1 MKPITVTQLNEYISK
16 ILRSDIN
23 LSKIVVIGEISGYR
37 YRTGKHI
44 FFDLIDGNS
53 KISCNIWESYR
64 GYIDEKII
72 DNGKKVIVIG
82 SVNPYSKNG
91 TYSLNI
97 VHMEEKGKG
106 EENEAFLKLKN
117 KLEKEGLFDQKYKKD
132 IPEFP
137 GCIGVVTA
145 SNGAAVEDIKKS
157 IRDKNTYTDIIIFD
171 TIVQGTNAPRSIINS
186 IVLANKLNEEG
197 SIRIDTLIVGRGGG
211 SAEDLSCFND
221 EDLARAIFSSKI
233 PIISAVGHE
242 TDFSIS
248 DFVADVR
255 ANTPNAAGEMA
266 VMNTYELIDEINQ
279 RRDSLIKNIINKIQ
293 YEEAILLSQIDILRS
308 NVKNK
313 LLTER
318 AILEKAELYLI
329 ENNPMNILSK
339 GYSLIRDR
347 DGNTLYHIDDIEIGK
362 EYSITIQ
369 DGEFNARVLSKRRK

>member
-117 KLEKEGLFDQKYKKD
+117 KLEKKGLFDQKYKKD

-339 GYSLIRDR
+339 GYSLVRDR

>member
-339 GYSLIRDR
+339 GYSLVRDR

>member
-117 KLEKEGLFDQKYKKD
+117 KLEKEGLFDQKYKKN

-279 RRDSLIKNIINKIQ
+279 RRDSLIKNIINKIR

-308 NVKNK
+308 NVRNK

-339 GYSLIRDR
+339 GYSLVRDR
-347 DGNTLYHIDDIEIGK
+347 GGNTLYHIDDIEIGK

>member
-1 MKPITVTQLNEYISK
+1 MKPITVTQLNEYIAK

-171 TIVQGTNAPRSIINS
+171 TIVQGANAPRSIINS

-279 RRDSLIKNIINKIQ
+279 RRDSLIKNIINKIR

-339 GYSLIRDR
+339 GYSLVRDK

>member
-117 KLEKEGLFDQKYKKD
+117 KLEKEGLFDQKYKKN

-279 RRDSLIKNIINKIQ
+279 RRDSLIKNIINKIR

-329 ENNPMNILSK
+329 ENNPINILSK
-339 GYSLIRDR
+339 GYSLVRDR
-347 DGNTLYHIDDIEIGK
+347 DGNTLYHIDDIEIGN

>member
-117 KLEKEGLFDQKYKKD
+117 KLEKEGLFDQKYKKN

-197 SIRIDTLIVGRGGG
+197 SIGIDTLIVGRGGG

-339 GYSLIRDR
+339 GYSLVRDR

>member
-64 GYIDEKII
+64 GYIDGKII

-117 KLEKEGLFDQKYKKD
+117 KLEKKGLFDQKYKKD

-339 GYSLIRDR
+339 GYSLVRDR

>member
-1 MKPITVTQLNEYISK
+1 MKPITVTQLNEYIAK

-37 YRTGKHI
+37 YRAGKHI

-72 DNGKKVIVIG
+72 ENGKKVIVIG
-82 SVNPYSKNG
+82 SINPYSKNG

-97 VHMEEKGKG
+97 LHMEEKGKG

-279 RRDSLIKNIINKIQ
+279 RRDSLIKNIKNKIQ
-293 YEEAILLSQIDILRS
+293 YEEAILLSHIDILRS

-339 GYSLIRDR
+339 GYSLVRDR

>member
-1 MKPITVTQLNEYISK
+1 
-16 ILRSDIN
+16 
-23 LSKIVVIGEISGYR
+23 
-37 YRTGKHI
+37 
-44 FFDLIDGNS
+44 
-53 KISCNIWESYR
+53 
-64 GYIDEKII
+64 
-72 DNGKKVIVIG
+72 
-82 SVNPYSKNG
+82 
-91 TYSLNI
+91 
-97 VHMEEKGKG
+97 MEEKGKG

-117 KLEKEGLFDQKYKKD
+117 KLEKEGLFDQKYKKN

-339 GYSLIRDR
+339 GYSLVRDG

>member
-1 MKPITVTQLNEYISK
+1 MKPITVTQLNEYIAK

-37 YRTGKHI
+37 YRAGKHI

-72 DNGKKVIVIG
+72 DNGKKVIIIG

-117 KLEKEGLFDQKYKKD
+117 KLEKEGLFDQKHKKD
-132 IPEFP
+132 IPKFP

-171 TIVQGTNAPRSIINS
+171 TIVQGSNAPRSIINS
-186 IVLANKLNEEG
+186 IVLANRLNEEG

-279 RRDSLIKNIINKIQ
+279 RRDNLIKNIISKIQ
-293 YEEAILLSQIDILRS
+293 YEEAILKSQIDILKS
-308 NVKNK
+308 NMKNK

-318 AILEKAELYLI
+318 ALLEKAELYLI

-339 GYSLIRDR
+339 GYSLVRDFE
-347 DGNTLYHIDDIEIGK
+347 GNTLYRIDDIEEGRD
-362 EYSITIQ
+362 YTITIQ

>member
-1 MKPITVTQLNEYISK
+1 MKPITVTQLNEYIAK

-37 YRTGKHI
+37 YRAGKHI

-97 VHMEEKGKG
+97 VHLEEKGKG

-132 IPEFP
+132 IPKFP

-171 TIVQGTNAPRSIINS
+171 TIVQGNNAPRSIINS
-186 IVLANKLNEEG
+186 ILLANKLNEEG

-339 GYSLIRDR
+339 GYSLVRDR

>member
-117 KLEKEGLFDQKYKKD
+117 KLEKEGLFDQKYKKN

-279 RRDSLIKNIINKIQ
+279 RRDSLIKNIINKIR

-339 GYSLIRDR
+339 GYSLVRDR
-347 DGNTLYHIDDIEIGK
+347 DGNTLYHIDDIEIGN

>member
-1 MKPITVTQLNEYISK
+1 MKPITVTQLNEYIAK

-171 TIVQGTNAPRSIINS
+171 TIVQGANAPRSIINS

-279 RRDSLIKNIINKIQ
+279 RRDSLIKNIINKIR

-339 GYSLIRDR
+339 GYSLVRDR

>member
-91 TYSLNI
+91 TYSINI

-117 KLEKEGLFDQKYKKD
+117 KLEKEGLFDQKYKKN

-339 GYSLIRDR
+339 GYSLVRDG

>member
-221 EDLARAIFSSKI
+221 DDLARAIFSSKI

-339 GYSLIRDR
+339 GYSLVRDR

>member
-1 MKPITVTQLNEYISK
+1 MKPITVTQLNEYIAK

-37 YRTGKHI
+37 YRAGKHI

-117 KLEKEGLFDQKYKKD
+117 KLEKEGLFDQKHKKD
-132 IPEFP
+132 IPKFP

-171 TIVQGTNAPRSIINS
+171 TIVQGSNAPRSIINS
-186 IVLANKLNEEG
+186 IVLANRLNEEG

-279 RRDSLIKNIINKIQ
+279 RRDNLIKNIISKIQ
-293 YEEAILLSQIDILRS
+293 YEEAILKSQIDILKS
-308 NVKNK
+308 NMKNK

-318 AILEKAELYLI
+318 ALLEKAELYLI
-329 ENNPMNILSK
+329 ENNPMSILSK
-339 GYSLIRDR
+339 GYSLVRDFE
-347 DGNTLYHIDDIEIGK
+347 GNTLYRIDDIEEGRD
-362 EYSITIQ
+362 YTITIQ

>member
-1 MKPITVTQLNEYISK
+1 MKPITVTQLNEYIAK

-37 YRTGKHI
+37 YRAGKHI

-117 KLEKEGLFDQKYKKD
+117 KLEKEGLFDQKHKKD
-132 IPEFP
+132 IPKFP

-171 TIVQGTNAPRSIINS
+171 TIVQGSNAPRSIINS
-186 IVLANKLNEEG
+186 IVLANRLNEEG

-279 RRDSLIKNIINKIQ
+279 RRDNLIKNIISKIQ
-293 YEEAILLSQIDILRS
+293 YEEAILKSQIDILKS
-308 NVKNK
+308 NMKNK

-318 AILEKAELYLI
+318 ALLEKAELYLI

-339 GYSLIRDR
+339 GYSLVRDFE
-347 DGNTLYHIDDIEIGK
+347 GNTLYRIDDIEEGRD
-362 EYSITIQ
+362 YTITIQ

>member
-157 IRDKNTYTDIIIFD
+157 IRDKNTYTDMIIFD

>member
-117 KLEKEGLFDQKYKKD
+117 KLEKEGLFDQKCKKD

-279 RRDSLIKNIINKIQ
+279 RRDSLIKNIINKIR

-308 NVKNK
+308 NVRNK

-339 GYSLIRDR
+339 GYSLVRDR
-347 DGNTLYHIDDIEIGK
+347 GGNTLYHIDDIEIGK

>member
-117 KLEKEGLFDQKYKKD
+117 KLEKEGLFDQKYKKN

-211 SAEDLSCFND
+211 SAEDLSCFNN

-339 GYSLIRDR
+339 GYSLVRDR

>member
-117 KLEKEGLFDQKYKKD
+117 KLEKEGLFDQKCKKD

-279 RRDSLIKNIINKIQ
+279 RRDSLIKNIINKIR

-308 NVKNK
+308 NVRNK

-339 GYSLIRDR
+339 GYSLVRDIG
-347 DGNTLYHIDDIEIGK
+347 GNTLYHIDDIEIGK

>member
-117 KLEKEGLFDQKYKKD
+117 KLEKEGLFDQKYKKN

-339 GYSLIRDR
+339 GYSLVRDR

>member
-197 SIRIDTLIVGRGGG
+197 SIRINTLIVGRGGG

-339 GYSLIRDR
+339 GYSLVRDR

>member
-117 KLEKEGLFDQKYKKD
+117 KLEKEGLFDQKYKKN

-221 EDLARAIFSSKI
+221 ENLARAIFSSKI

-339 GYSLIRDR
+339 GYSLVRDR

>member
-1 MKPITVTQLNEYISK
+1 MKPITVTQLNEYIAK

-339 GYSLIRDR
+339 GYSLVRDR

>member
-1 MKPITVTQLNEYISK
+1 MKPITVTQLNEYIAK

-279 RRDSLIKNIINKIQ
+279 RRDSLIKNIINKIR

-339 GYSLIRDR
+339 GYSLVRDR